1 MTSRGWW
8 SRGTGPTCVMLV
20 LAGLALAQ
28 AGCGGGGSG
37 RDAGLG
43 DAATQ
48 DGDVVGDLGVPLPAA
63 AYLARHDGRRCP
75 SPNCGGYFLQAVNQ
89 ADTLCADGTRASE
102 CYVADLDWAASGLS
116 PADQQR
122 ATSGTGGF
130 LLDGVQ
136 EQRSYGVGGVFG
148 VLRVSA
154 AWVSEWGTPLTV
166 PALDASFHQLSDNGM
181 LCVLEP
187 CFNLPVVT
195 LNTQDS
201 ELVSALDLT
210 GAGASGAQEALG
222 RAALEA
228 GTLRATGTIMTDEV
242 AGPGGFGE
250 TYRAQQ
256 FYLRLP
262 LD

>member
-1 MTSRGWW
+1 MTSRGCW
-8 SRGTGPTCVMLV
+8 SRGVGPTCAV
-20 LAGLALAQ
+20 LALTGLALAQ

-37 RDAGLG
+37 RDAGPG

-48 DGDVVGDLGVPLPAA
+48 DGDVVGDLGVPPPAA
-63 AYLARHDGRRCP
+63 TYLARHDGRRCP
-75 SPNCGGYFLQAVNQ
+75 APNCGGYFLQAVNQ

-102 CYVADLDWAASGLS
+102 CYVADLDWASSGLS
-116 PADQQR
+116 AADQQR
-122 ATSGTGGF
+122 ATGGTGGF
-130 LLDGVQ
+130 LFDGVQ
-136 EQRSYGVGGVFG
+136 EQRSYGGGGVFG

-166 PALDASFHQLSDNGM
+166 PALDASFHGLSDNGM

-187 CFNLPVVT
+187 CFNLPAVT
-195 LNTQDS
+195 LNTEDS
-201 ELVSALDLT
+201 ELVSALDLSDV
-210 GAGASGAQEALG
+210 GASGPDEALA
-222 RAALEA
+222 RAALQA
-228 GTLRATGTIMTDEV
+228 GTLRATGTIVTDAV

-250 TYRAQQ
+250 TYHAQQ

>member
-1 MTSRGWW
+1 M
-8 SRGTGPTCVMLV
+8 GPTCAVLA

-37 RDAGLG
+37 RDAGH

-48 DGDVVGDLGVPLPAA
+48 VGEAT
-63 AYLARHDGRRCP
+63 YLARHDGRRCAAP
-75 SPNCGGYFLQAVNQ
+75 ACGGYFLQAVNQ

-116 PADQQR
+116 AADQQR
-122 ATSGTGGF
+122 ATGGTGGF

-136 EQRSYGVGGVFG
+136 EQRSYGVAGVFG

-166 PALDASFHQLSDNGM
+166 PALDASFHGLSDNGM

-195 LNTQDS
+195 LNTEDS

-210 GAGASGAQEALG
+210 DVGASGPQEALG

>member
-1 MTSRGWW
+1 
-8 SRGTGPTCVMLV
+8 VLA

-37 RDAGLG
+37 RDAGL
-43 DAATQ
+43 DAPRRTAMCSRTGATETW
-48 DGDVVGDLGVPLPAA
+48 VSRCPRPRISRATTAA
-63 AYLARHDGRRCP
+63 AAPR
-75 SPNCGGYFLQAVNQ
+75 PNCGGYFLQAVNQ

-116 PADQQR
+116 AADQQR
-122 ATSGTGGF
+122 ATGGTGGF

-136 EQRSYGVGGVFG
+136 EQRSYGVAGVFG

-166 PALDASFHQLSDNGM
+166 PALDASFHGLSDNGM

-195 LNTQDS
+195 LNTEDS

-210 GAGASGAQEALG
+210 DVGASGPQEALG

>member
-1 MTSRGWW
+1 
-8 SRGTGPTCVMLV
+8 MLA
-20 LAGLALAQ
+20 LTGLALVQ
-28 AGCGGGGSG
+28 AGCGGGSG
-37 RDAGLG
+37 RDAGL

-48 DGDVVGDLGVPLPAA
+48 DGDVLADGGDGDLGVPLPEAM
-63 AYLARHDGRRCP
+63 YLARHDGRRCP

-116 PADQQR
+116 AADQQR
-122 ATSGTGGF
+122 ATGGTGGF

-136 EQRSYGVGGVFG
+136 EQRSYGVAGVFG

-166 PALDASFHQLSDNGM
+166 PALDASFHGLSDNGM

-195 LNTQDS
+195 LNTEDS

-210 GAGASGAQEALG
+210 DVGASGPQEALG